1 MEEGIPLCGII
12 LFGAIIILDI
22 ILYGFGA
29 AVQSLNESLVEKQAE
44 EGNRKATKLLPIL
57 ERPVIFINTLQLI
70 TVLAN
75 VLVGA
80 YEFQILRNIIFK
92 AMMSFEVVEHQQMI
106 GVILSGVLS
115 GTIFL
120 YILLTFGI
128 LVPKKIAKQNSE
140 AWAFALVDLVSFLV
154 TVLKPVT
161 FVINMTANAFIRLL
175 HMDPDKKDDDVTE
188 EEIISMVNEGMEQG
202 VIEDSEAEMITNIF
216 EFGDKAAKDVMN
228 HRSSMLAVDGEMTL
242 RDAISY
248 MLEESKSRYPVYE
261 NDIDNVIGILHL
273 RDAIS
278 RYTDTSL
285 AEMPV
290 KEIDGLVRKAVFI
303 PETRGV
309 RELFK
314 RMKQQKIQMVIVV
327 DEYGQTA
334 GFITL
339 EDILEEIVGNLLD
352 EYDEDEVLIEQK
364 AEGLYLMSGLA
375 PLDEVGDA
383 LGLDFDDVEIET
395 LNGLL
400 ISKLNRIP
408 SDEENLEIVYEGYL
422 FRIFQI
428 DNKIIQKVMVEKI
441 HNKDVEKEQEISEE
455 SEE

>member
-1 MEEGIPLCGII
+1 MEEGIPLCGIL
-12 LFGAIIILDI
+12 LFGAIMIVDC

-29 AVQSLNESLVEKQAE
+29 AAQSLNESLIEKQAE
-44 EGNRKATKLLPIL
+44 EGNKKARKLMKIL
-57 ERPVIFINTLQLI
+57 EHPVVYVNTLQLL

-75 VLVGA
+75 MIVGV
-80 YEFQILRNIIFK
+80 YEYQLLKDYIYK
-92 AMMSFEVVEHQQMI
+92 ALMSYSLMEQQQMI
-106 GVILSGVLS
+106 SLILSGALPAM
-115 GTIFL
+115 IFL

-128 LVPKKIAKQNSE
+128 LVPKKIARQHGE
-140 AWAFALVDLVSFLV
+140 AWAFALVNIVSFLV
-154 TVLKPVT
+154 ALLKPIT
-161 FVINMTANAFIRLL
+161 YIINMTANICIRLL
-175 HMDPDKKDDDVTE
+175 HMDPDKKEDVTE

-228 HRSSMLAVDGEMTL
+228 HRSSMIAVDGEMTL
-242 RDAISY
+242 QNAIRF
-248 MLEESKSRYPVYE
+248 MLDENKSRYPVYE

-278 RYTDTSL
+278 KCADRGLSDV
-285 AEMPV
+285 PV
-290 KEIDGLVRKAVFI
+290 KAIDGLVRKAVFI

-309 RELFK
+309 RELFA

-352 EYDEDEVLIEQK
+352 EYDEEELLIEQK
-364 AEGLYLMSGLA
+364 AKDTYLMSGLT
-375 PLDEVGDA
+375 PLEEVGEV
-383 LGLDFDDVEIET
+383 LELDFDDVEIET

-408 SDEENLEIVYEGYL
+408 TEDERLNVEYEGYQ
-422 FRIFQI
+422 FRILQV

-441 HNKDVEKEQEISEE
+441 HNKGTEDMEE
-455 SEE
+455 TEE

>member
-1 MEEGIPLCGII
+1 MEEGIPLCGIL
-12 LFGAIIILDI
+12 LFGAIMIVDC

-29 AVQSLNESLVEKQAE
+29 AAQSLNESLIEKQAE
-44 EGNRKATKLLPIL
+44 EGNKKARKLMKIL
-57 ERPVIFINTLQLI
+57 EHPVVYVNTLQLL

-75 VLVGA
+75 MIVGV
-80 YEFQILRNIIFK
+80 YEYQLLKDYIYK
-92 AMMSFEVVEHQQMI
+92 ALMSYSLMEQQQMI
-106 GVILSGVLS
+106 SLILSGALPAM
-115 GTIFL
+115 IFL

-128 LVPKKIAKQNSE
+128 LVPKKIARQHGE
-140 AWAFALVDLVSFLV
+140 AWAFALVNIVSFLV
-154 TVLKPVT
+154 ALLKPIT
-161 FVINMTANAFIRLL
+161 YIINMTANICIRLL
-175 HMDPDKKDDDVTE
+175 HMDPDKKEDVTE

-228 HRSSMLAVDGEMTL
+228 HRSSMIAVDGEMTL
-242 RDAISY
+242 QNAIRF
-248 MLEESKSRYPVYE
+248 MLDENKSRYPVYE

-278 RYTDTSL
+278 KCADRGLSDV
-285 AEMPV
+285 PV
-290 KEIDGLVRKAVFI
+290 KAIDGLVRKAVFI

-309 RELFK
+309 RELFA

-352 EYDEDEVLIEQK
+352 EYDEEELLIEQK
-364 AEGLYLMSGLA
+364 AKDTYLMSGLT
-375 PLDEVGDA
+375 PLEEVGEV
-383 LGLDFDDVEIET
+383 LELDFDDVEIET

-400 ISKLNRIP
+400 ISRLNRIP
-408 SDEENLEIVYEGYL
+408 TEDERLNVEYEGYQ
-422 FRIFQI
+422 FRILQV

-441 HNKDVEKEQEISEE
+441 HNKGTEDMEE
-455 SEE
+455 TEE

>member
-12 LFGAIIILDI
+12 LFGAIMLLDC

-29 AVQSLNESLVEKQAE
+29 AAQSLNESQVEKQAE
-44 EGNRKATKLLPIL
+44 EGNRKAKKLMKIL
-57 ERPVIFINTLQLI
+57 EHPVIYINTLQFL

-75 VLVGA
+75 MVVGA
-80 YEFQILRNIIFK
+80 YEFRLLKNCIYK
-92 AMMSFEVVEHQQMI
+92 ALMSYQLMEHQQMA
-106 GVILSGVLS
+106 GLILASVLS
-115 GTIFL
+115 GIAFL

-128 LVPKKIAKQNSE
+128 LVPKKIAKQHEE
-140 AWAFALVDLVSFLV
+140 AWAYALVNIVSFFVAL
-154 TVLKPVT
+154 LKPLT
-161 FVINMTANAFIRLL
+161 YVINMTANICIRLL
-175 HMDPDKKDDDVTE
+175 HMDPDKKDDVTE

-228 HRSSMLAVDGEMTL
+228 HRSSMIAVDGEMTL
-242 RDAISY
+242 QDAIHF
-248 MLEESKSRYPVYE
+248 MLDENKSRYPVYE

-273 RDAIS
+273 RDAIRIS
-278 RYTDTSL
+278 ADASL
-285 AEMPV
+285 AEIPV
-290 KEIDGLVRKAVFI
+290 REIEGLVRNAVFI

-309 RELFK
+309 RELFT
-314 RMKQQKIQMVIVV
+314 RMKQKKIQMVIVV

-352 EYDEDEVLIEQK
+352 EYEEEEFLIEQK
-364 AEGLYLMSGLA
+364 AEDTYLMSGLT
-375 PLDEVGDA
+375 PLEEVGDV

-408 SDEENLEIVYEGYL
+408 SEDEQPDVEYEGYRFHIL
-422 FRIFQI
+422 QI
-428 DNKIIQKVMVEKI
+428 ENKIIQKVMVEKLC
-441 HNKDVEKEQEISEE
+441 DKETKNNTEIEEE
-455 SEE
+455 SVE

>member
-1 MEEGIPLCGII
+1 MEEGIPLCGIL
-12 LFGAIIILDI
+12 LFGAIMIVDC

-29 AVQSLNESLVEKQAE
+29 AAQSLNESLIEKQAE
-44 EGNRKATKLLPIL
+44 EGNKKARKLMKIL
-57 ERPVIFINTLQLI
+57 EHPVVYVNTLQLL

-75 VLVGA
+75 MIVGV
-80 YEFQILRNIIFK
+80 YEYQLLKDYIYK
-92 AMMSFEVVEHQQMI
+92 ALMSYSLMEQQQMI
-106 GVILSGVLS
+106 SLILSGALPAM
-115 GTIFL
+115 IFL

-128 LVPKKIAKQNSE
+128 LVPKKIARQHGE
-140 AWAFALVDLVSFLV
+140 AWAFALVNIVSFLV
-154 TVLKPVT
+154 ALLKPIT
-161 FVINMTANAFIRLL
+161 YIINMTANICIRLL
-175 HMDPDKKDDDVTE
+175 HMDPDKKEDVTE

-228 HRSSMLAVDGEMTL
+228 HRSSMIAVDGEMTL
-242 RDAISY
+242 QNAIRF
-248 MLEESKSRYPVYE
+248 MLDENKSRYPVYE

-278 RYTDTSL
+278 KCADRGLSDV
-285 AEMPV
+285 PV
-290 KEIDGLVRKAVFI
+290 KAIDGLVRKAVFI

-309 RELFK
+309 RELFA

-352 EYDEDEVLIEQK
+352 EYDEEELLIEQK
-364 AEGLYLMSGLA
+364 AKDTYLMSGLT
-375 PLDEVGDA
+375 PLEEVGEV
-383 LGLDFDDVEIET
+383 LELDFDDVEIET

-400 ISKLNRIP
+400 ISRLNRIP
-408 SDEENLEIVYEGYL
+408 TEDERLNVEYEGYQ
-422 FRIFQI
+422 FRILQV

-441 HNKDVEKEQEISEE
+441 HNKGTEDIEE
-455 SEE
+455 TEE

>member
-1 MEEGIPLCGII
+1 MEEGIPLCGIL
-12 LFGAIIILDI
+12 LFGAIMIVDC

-29 AVQSLNESLVEKQAE
+29 AAQSLNESLIEKQAE
-44 EGNRKATKLLPIL
+44 EGNKKARKLMKIL
-57 ERPVIFINTLQLI
+57 EHPVVYVNTLQLL

-75 VLVGA
+75 MIVGV
-80 YEFQILRNIIFK
+80 YEYQLLKDYIYK
-92 AMMSFEVVEHQQMI
+92 ALMSYSLMEHQQMI
-106 GVILSGVLS
+106 SLILSGALPAM
-115 GTIFL
+115 IFL

-128 LVPKKIAKQNSE
+128 LVPKKIARQHGE
-140 AWAFALVDLVSFLV
+140 AWAFALVNIVSFLV
-154 TVLKPVT
+154 ALLKPIT
-161 FVINMTANAFIRLL
+161 YIINMTANICIRLL
-175 HMDPDKKDDDVTE
+175 HMDPDKKEDVTE

-228 HRSSMLAVDGEMTL
+228 HRSSMIAVDGEMTL
-242 RDAISY
+242 QNAIRF
-248 MLEESKSRYPVYE
+248 MLDENKSRYPVYE

-278 RYTDTSL
+278 KCADRGLSDV
-285 AEMPV
+285 PV
-290 KEIDGLVRKAVFI
+290 KAIDGLVRKAVFI

-309 RELFK
+309 RELFA

-352 EYDEDEVLIEQK
+352 EYDEEELLIEQK
-364 AEGLYLMSGLA
+364 AKDTYLMSGLT
-375 PLDEVGDA
+375 PLEEVGEV
-383 LGLDFDDVEIET
+383 LELDFDDVEIET

-400 ISKLNRIP
+400 ISRLNRIP
-408 SDEENLEIVYEGYL
+408 TEDERLNVEYEGYQ
-422 FRIFQI
+422 FRILQV

-441 HNKDVEKEQEISEE
+441 HNKGTEDMEE
-455 SEE
+455 TEE